1 MHCAA
6 AASRVLASV
15 LTGGRV
21 PQAPPWATEDL
32 TSTVTAG
39 NVPIVMVKMK
49 HTDNAITQI

>member
-6 AASRVLASV
+6 AASRELASV
-15 LTGGRV
+15 LTGGHV